1 MKKCIMGLLFFAFAA
16 LACPAQTP
24 VKMVCRVLDGSNNFL
39 QPNETL
45 LKVGDSWQ
53 ACHAIVET
61 GKTENAAAPAAPAP
75 AAPVMYVVSPTPTPG
90 PTSAQPVPAAPV
102 VYVVSPTPGPIA
114 AQPVSAARP
123 NRLVAV
129 RRATFS
135 TGYLF
140 TSAAAVGG
148 YGLTSSHV
156 STNGGF
162 LQPVINVNQY
172 VGVVTNIDAIY
183 KSVFG
188 TNVFLLT
195 YGGGVQG
202 YPLGRRYS
210 LVPFSRVVLG
220 AGTIHVSGTG
230 TTTGFDWQV
239 GGGVDWRPRREGRF
253 GLRLGQFDYGR
264 LRLPMSYYGSS
275 VSVSQIKVGTGINF

>member
-1 MKKCIMGLLFFAFAA
+1 MKKWIMGLSFFTFAA

-24 VKMVCRVLDGSNNFL
+24 VKMLCRLLDGSDNFL

-61 GKTENAAAPAAPAP
+61 GKTEKAAAPA
-75 AAPVMYVVSPTPTPG
+75 PVIYVVSPTPTP
-90 PTSAQPVPAAPV
+90 APAPAPI
-102 VYVVSPTPGPIA
+102 S

-123 NRLVAV
+123 NRLLAV

-140 TSAAAVGG
+140 TSAAVGG
-148 YGLTSSHV
+148 YGLTTSHV

-172 VGVVTNIDAIY
+172 VGVVTNIDTIY
-183 KSVFG
+183 KSAFG

-220 AGTIHVSGTG
+220 AGTIHVSGYG

-264 LRLPMSYYGSS
+264 MSKYGY
-275 VSVSQIKVGTGINF
+275 SVSQIKVGTGINF

>member
-1 MKKCIMGLLFFAFAA
+1 MKKCIMGLLFLTFAA

-24 VKMVCRVLDGSNNFL
+24 VKMVCRLLDGSNNFL

-61 GKTENAAAPAAPAP
+61 GKTENAAAPAAP
-75 AAPVMYVVSPTPTPG
+75 VIYVVSPTPTPTPTPTPAPG
-90 PTSAQPVPAAPV
+90 PISAQPVPAA
-102 VYVVSPTPGPIA
+102 
-114 AQPVSAARP
+114 RP
-123 NRLVAV
+123 NRLLAV
-129 RRATFS
+129 RRAGFS

-140 TSAAAVGG
+140 TSVAFGAG
-148 YGLTSSHV
+148 YGYGTPHY

-162 LQPVINVNQY
+162 FQSVINVNQY
-172 VGVVTNIDAIY
+172 VGVVSNFDAIY
-183 KSVFG
+183 KHVGTSV
-188 TNVFLLT
+188 NAFLLT

-210 LVPFSRVVLG
+210 LVPFGRVVFG
-220 AGTIHVSGTG
+220 AGTIHASGLG

-239 GGGVDWRPRREGRF
+239 GGGADWRPRREGRF

-264 LRLPMSYYGSS
+264 LSKYGYS
-275 VSVSQIKVGTGINF
+275 VSEIKVGTGINF